1 MDKNLVANLKA
12 ITDMVSLLIR
22 PVNTPIPSDLMPE
35 SIWERRLPLFS
46 EALISLIV
54 DYATEQNR
62 KESYLE
68 ALKNKNY
75 EIDKEGKALLKEG
88 EKEITF
94 SPKELLALFEKL
106 KEGIFKTLFQY
117 TKFSRPIHDE
127 DSLENYLKQT
137 KTFQVN
143 LIGPGKEKE
152 KIAKDTE
159 RKTKNLYALANE
171 VKVQELISTYIYCL
185 PSNYPGRTKK
195 TQLVNIGK
203 NYFLAK
209 IRNLDVDFY
218 SLTLKEQQVFFD
230 TWYLEYEKSKEVNLF
245 QAIEMMLKL
254 EATEN
259 ISYLFK
265 SLTGLILLYGRILSQ
280 TSEIDYDNISLS
292 EIEIKVYD
300 STEVQEQ
307 KEKISSLQTQI
318 DTIKSHKEKKNIA
331 IELPQEEQTQ
341 LFILEAK
348 KRELDAAIKDK
359 ITAALSEIATNNNLK
374 MQEVIIHMQSGV
386 VWVTKEKLLVIKD
399 TNPNT
404 GKIIFEATVPV
415 SSLFEIMKCIEG
427 KLNTPK
433 YGMH

>member
-1 MDKNLVANLKA
+1 M
-12 ITDMVSLLIR
+12 
-22 PVNTPIPSDLMPE
+22 
-35 SIWERRLPLFS
+35 RR
-46 EALISLIV
+46 
-54 DYATEQNR
+54 Y
-62 KESYLE
+62 
-68 ALKNKNY
+68 
-75 EIDKEGKALLKEG
+75 
-88 EKEITF
+88 
-94 SPKELLALFEKL
+94 
-106 KEGIFKTLFQY
+106 
-117 TKFSRPIHDE
+117 
-127 DSLENYLKQT
+127 
-137 KTFQVN
+137 
-143 LIGPGKEKE
+143 IG
-152 KIAKDTE
+152 
-159 RKTKNLYALANE
+159 
-171 VKVQELISTYIYCL
+171 
-185 PSNYPGRTKK
+185 
-195 TQLVNIGK
+195 
-203 NYFLAK
+203 FAK